1 MTKAQG
7 RQHSK
12 NKNYYD
18 NGFARVAHHKAMQAA
33 ARKRKA
39 QSPGAERRRLMREAK
54 HLASLAGAP
63 ARIAA
68 RLAAAVA
75 SNA

>member
-12 NKNYYD
+12 NKAYYD
-18 NGFARVAHHKAMQAA
+18 RQYGVTTANKARRLAT
-33 ARKRKA
+33 RKRKA
-39 QSPGAERRRLMREAK
+39 ESDGAARRILVREAK

-68 RLAAAVA
+68 RLAKAVA

>member
-7 RQHSK
+7 RQH
-12 NKNYYD
+12 
-18 NGFARVAHHKAMQAA
+18 F
-33 ARKRKA
+33 
-39 QSPGAERRRLMREAK
+39 
-54 HLASLAGAP
+54 LASLADAP

-68 RLAAAVA
+68 RLAKAVA